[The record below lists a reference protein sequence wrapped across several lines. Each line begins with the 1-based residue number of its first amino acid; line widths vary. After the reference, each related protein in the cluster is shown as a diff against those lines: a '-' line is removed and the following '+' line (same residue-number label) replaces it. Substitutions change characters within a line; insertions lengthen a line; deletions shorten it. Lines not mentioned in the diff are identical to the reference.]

1 MSSIM
6 NKRFFLRRIKVG
18 SKRIRRA
25 FTITEVVVAMSIVV
39 LLSAIGI
46 TSCMLAAKLQ
56 SNALRSLEV
65 CNLCGEFVAAFRETA
80 GTDAA
85 GEGTVSDYSERLAV
99 LVRDETKLEEQS
111 DGFVY
116 DDGTIRIVATVGSD
130 LRSVE
135 VTGYL
140 AGKGNAVCSMAWSAA
155 RTSDGGA
162 A

>member
-1 MSSIM
+1 MGG
-6 NKRFFLRRIKVG
+6 K
-18 SKRIRRA
+18 IRRA
-25 FTITEVVVAMSIVV
+25 FTITEVVVAMTIVV

-85 GEGTVSDYSERLAV
+85 GEGTVSDYSERLSV

-130 LRSVE
+130 MQSVE

-140 AGKGNAVCSMAWSAA
+140 AGKGDAICRMTWSVFSQ
-155 RTSDGGA
+155 TPGGGSA
-162 A
+162 

>member
-1 MSSIM
+1 M

-56 SNALRSLEV
+56 SNAMRSLEV
-65 CNLCGEFVAAFRETA
+65 CNLCGEFVAAFREVA
-80 GTDAA
+80 GTDAV
-85 GEGTVSDYSERLAV
+85 GEEAFSDYSDRLV
-99 LVRDETKLEEQS
+99 FLVRDETKLTEKS

-116 DDGTIRIVATVGSD
+116 DDGTVRIVAAFESD
-130 LRSVE
+130 MQSVE

-140 AGKGNAVCSMAWSAA
+140 AGKGDAICRMTWSVFSQ
-155 RTSDGGA
+155 TPGGGSA
-162 A
+162 